1 MNEMQ
6 SIIMTE
12 DGKLRFREN
21 QIISFLVEL
30 AFENGFSLSKIAA
43 MDFSDEDRMQLA
55 QLMGYSVAGYGMLS
69 YVSDESYAKALEM
82 AKAVTESN
90 K

>member
-6 SIIMTE
+6 SVIMTE

-82 AKAVTESN
+82 AKAVTESS

>member
-1 MNEMQ
+1 MQ
-6 SIIMTE
+6 SVIMTE

-55 QLMGYSVAGYGMLS
+55 QLIGYSVAGYGMLS

-82 AKAVTESN
+82 AKAITESN

>member
-82 AKAVTESN
+82 AKAVTESS

>member
-1 MNEMQ
+1 
-6 SIIMTE
+6 MTE

-55 QLMGYSVAGYGMLS
+55 QLIGYSVAGYGMLS
-69 YVSDESYAKALEM
+69 YTSDESYARALEM

>member
-6 SIIMTE
+6 SVIMTE

-30 AFENGFSLSKIAA
+30 AFENGFSLSKIAT

-55 QLMGYSVAGYGMLS
+55 QLIGYSVAGYGMLS

-82 AKAVTESN
+82 VEAITESN

>member
-6 SIIMTE
+6 SVIMTE

-55 QLMGYSVAGYGMLS
+55 QLIGYSVAGYGMLS

-82 AKAVTESN
+82 TKAITESS